1 MNHRRTTALCLAGLL
16 LTGGQLFAAKITR
29 AKKAPES
36 DLASIESRRITVE
49 MAQNLAKVETV
60 SDLPDPLPQPFNPQ
74 GFNRVVHQEAHPA
87 GDSSP
92 AVRAVSGDR
101 EVLTAIAARVTPSGT
116 FELGSNRWL
125 QFSKK
130 RLKVGDH
137 LTVTHE
143 GQDYNLEL
151 TAIDA
156 TNFTLRLNREEITR
170 PIKPG
175 KNP

>member
-1 MNHRRTTALCLAGLL
+1 MNQRRIISLLAGGLL
-16 LTGGQLFAAKITR
+16 LTSIELSAKTTLAHKPI
-29 AKKAPES
+29 ES
-36 DLASIESRRITVE
+36 DLASIEARKSIVD
-49 MAQNLAKVETV
+49 MANNLAKMEN
-60 SDLPDPLPQPFNPQ
+60 PAPLPEVLPLPFNPS
-74 GFNRVVHQEAHPA
+74 GFNRSAVAAKATPDA
-87 GDSSP
+87 P
-92 AVRAVSGDR
+92 AVKPVGDHEILAALAQR
-101 EVLTAIAARVTPSGT
+101 VLPTGT
-116 FELGSNRWL
+116 FNFGGERWL

-137 LTVTHE
+137 LTVT
-143 GQDYNLEL
+143 QDGTDYTLEL